1 MTCVECGEPLAV
13 PARGRRPRY
22 CSRSCQ
28 AKAYRAR
35 VAAGATV
42 TRAAPADPE
51 RSLTVAA
58 IVQAAIDVADAEGA
72 GALSMRRIA
81 AELGAGTM
89 SLYRYV
95 ADKEELLLH
104 MVEEVIARGSARTP
118 ELTGWRERMT
128 AVARND
134 WALYQRYPWV
144 LPFVTS
150 PRTVLLQNMS
160 SEVEWALAS
169 FDGYDLTPVEKF
181 QLVMTVTNYTS
192 GVGLLM
198 ANDLEARRASG
209 VELADW
215 WESTGRDISRDVV
228 ADATHPQLS
237 ALMATQPGVADF
249 GQAFE
254 FGLARVLD
262 GIAVLIEGRRPLPA

>member
-1 MTCVECGEPLAV
+1 MECGAALEV
-13 PARGRRPRY
+13 PSRGRRPRY

-42 TRAAPADPE
+42 TRAATADPE
-51 RSLTVAA
+51 RSLTVDA

-95 ADKEELLLH
+95 PGKEELLVL
-104 MVEEVIARGSARTP
+104 MVEEVIARQSARTP

-134 WALYQRYPWV
+134 WELYQKYPWV

-160 SEVEWALAS
+160 EEVEWSLAS
-169 FDGYDLTPVEKF
+169 FEGFDLTPVEKF

-198 ANDLEARRASG
+198 ANDREQRLNSG

-215 WESTGRDISRDVV
+215 WEGPGREIASEVV
-228 ADATHPQLS
+228 VSERHPQLS
-237 ALMATQPGVADF
+237 ALMAAQPGIADF
-249 GQAFE
+249 DQAFE

-262 GIAVLIEGRRPLPA
+262 GIELLLDGR

>member
-1 MTCVECGEPLAV
+1 MSCVECGEPLEV

-42 TRAAPADPE
+42 TRAEPADPE
-51 RSLTVAA
+51 RSLTLAM

-72 GALSMRRIA
+72 DALSMRRIA

-95 ADKEELLLH
+95 SGKDELLLH
-104 MVEEVIARGSARTP
+104 MVEEVIARGSVRTP

-128 AVARND
+128 AMARND
-134 WALYQRYPWV
+134 WALYQRYPWA
-144 LPFVTS
+144 LPFLTS

-169 FDGYDLTPVEKF
+169 FDGFELSPVEKF
-181 QLVMTVTNYTS
+181 QLVLTVTNYTS

-198 ANDLEARRASG
+198 ANDLKARQSSG

-215 WESTGRDISRDVV
+215 WETTGRDISRQVV
-228 ADATHPQLS
+228 AAETHPQLT
-237 ALMATQPGVADF
+237 ALMAAQPGVAHFD
-249 GQAFE
+249 QAFE
-254 FGLARVLD
+254 FGLARILD
-262 GIAVLIEGRRPLPA
+262 GMALMLDGRRPLPA